1 MSEIICR
8 GCATSMEKRVLTT
21 TDGRRQATLDVCP
34 TCHSIFVEEFELSA
48 LSEPLARLPFRQR
61 PAAQVELAPGQV
73 GCPGCGRA
81 LDKVPVS
88 GVEVE
93 LCCGC
98 HGVWL
103 DAGELEAL
111 RERAEGSPGRDPYR
125 TSVTTENLG
134 TGMTRCASCEA
145 LVEMAGTMIL
155 PSGLVCGPC
164 FYAREEKRLERE
176 GNRPLIAL
184 TPGAKDG
191 GAEETH
197 WLLAGMRSVLHAM
210 SNQGEEP
217 WERAVR
223 PKPPPGPDAR
233 ACDACTAARGMIVLR
248 GSAECS
254 HD

>member
-176 GNRPLIAL
+176 GNRPILGTDTHDAG
-184 TPGAKDG
+184 P
-191 GAEETH
+191 EETP
-197 WLLAGMRSVLHAM
+197 WLLEMVRRIFNVMSTQHVSLEPVDQPKRS
-210 SNQGEEP
+210 
-217 WERAVR
+217 
-223 PKPPPGPDAR
+223 PGPNAR